1 MKQAETEKAEMKL
14 NLEDLENR
22 FRVCDETR
30 TTVANDVYDL
40 RTRLHEVES
49 ERQEM
54 IRELQEALRQ
64 VRNRS
69 L

>member
-14 NLEDLENR
+14 TLEDLENR